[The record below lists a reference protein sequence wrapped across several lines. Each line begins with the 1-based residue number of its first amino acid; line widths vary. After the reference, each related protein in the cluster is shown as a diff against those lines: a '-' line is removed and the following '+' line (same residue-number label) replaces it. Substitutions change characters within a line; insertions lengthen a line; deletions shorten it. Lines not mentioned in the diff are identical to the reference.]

1 MVRGAGWGVWAVS
14 VSAHALILTFVW
26 VGFSVS
32 MPQGA
37 VGFYYTGS
45 SLPPQGVRPVA
56 AVDRVV
62 EGASAD
68 PYPAAYFPSWINMR
82 DVDKPRR

>member
-1 MVRGAGWGVWAVS
+1 MARSAGWEVWAVS

-37 VGFYYTGS
+37 VGFYYIGS
-45 SLPPQGVRPVA
+45 SLPPEGVRPIA
-56 AVDRVV
+56 ALDRTV
-62 EGASAD
+62 EGASVD

-82 DVDKPRR
+82 DVDKPHR

>member
-1 MVRGAGWGVWAVS
+1 MVS
-14 VSAHALILTFVW
+14 VAAHALVLTFVW

-45 SLPPQGVRPVA
+45 SLPPQGVRAAA
-56 AVDRVV
+56 AVDRAAQ
-62 EGASAD
+62 GAWAD
-68 PYPAAYFPSWINMR
+68 PHPAAYFPSWIDMR

>member
-1 MVRGAGWGVWAVS
+1 MVRGAGWGAWV
-14 VSAHALILTFVW
+14 VSAAVHVLVLTFVW

-45 SLPPQGVRPVA
+45 LLPPRGVRTVA
-56 AVDRVV
+56 AVDKAVQS
-62 EGASAD
+62 AAAD
-68 PYPAAYFPSWINMR
+68 PYPAAYFSPWIKMR
-82 DVDKPRR
+82 SVDKPRK